1 MCGIFGVIDHP
12 SIDRDRF
19 KNALALLHHRG
30 PDSTDAKFWERAA
43 FGFTRLAIQD
53 LSPNGNQP
61 MTLLDNSLTIVFNGE
76 IYNHV
81 ILREKLKSEGAK
93 FFSHS
98 DTEVILHAF
107 HCWGWEKTLQA
118 LEGMFGMAIYDHR
131 NGTFYLARDRFG
143 QKPLFFSQDSKHGFV
158 FASELK
164 SIVAYVGSANMD
176 QRSCMNPLFTT
187 GLSPRGK
194 TCFRGIEQ
202 LEPGEFLQYQ
212 LGNDEIIKKSYF
224 QVGDL
229 VSEDLYQE
237 LNEYSEEKML
247 ETYEKVFDESVQ
259 LHLLSDAPLA
269 SLFSAGLDSSL
280 IVALAA
286 RHTSL
291 KLYHFESESHNF
303 QKFYKPFAKQF
314 QLPLK
319 VIKQKDSDYIFHLPR
334 LIWHYETICK
344 PEGAVLGHLCAEAH
358 KDGVK
363 VLLTGDSADEIFG
376 GYPSAI
382 EFALNSEAH
391 HSYFSY
397 FFQRGLNK
405 IFPNNFTRYR
415 ISTPLG
421 TTYNHSPSSLHL
433 EELSL
438 NYFYHQGTRLEEW
451 KNSLESYSFIKDAN
465 EREVSAHL
473 LDEIGY
479 RLQRY
484 MIRADRFGMM
494 SSVELR
500 LPFLFTPLVKLAVNT
515 PQSWR
520 VRKKRFWRGRETK
533 YIVKKLSA
541 KLGIKKSLTYRAKMG
556 TPFNQDHN
564 LKRIMESWEFDN
576 LAGLLEIPATRL
588 RKISLE
594 SFSRDLA
601 YTQYAFI
608 SMEIL
613 IRLFVHGES
622 YEEITEQFKSICK

>member
-30 PDSTDAKFWERAA
+30 PDFTDAKFWERAA

-76 IYNHV
+76 IYNHK
-81 ILREKLKSEGAK
+81 ILREKLKSEGAQ
-93 FFSHS
+93 FFSRS

-107 HCWGWEKTLQA
+107 RCWGWEKTLHA
-118 LEGMFGMAIYDHR
+118 IEGMFGMAIYDHR
-131 NGTFYLARDRFG
+131 KGTFYLARDRFG
-143 QKPLFFSQDSKHGFV
+143 QKPLFFSQDSKFGFV

-176 QRSCMNPLFTT
+176 PRSCMNPLFTT

-194 TCFRGIEQ
+194 SCFRGIEQ
-202 LEPGEFLQYQ
+202 LESGEFLQYQ
-212 LGNDEIIKKSYF
+212 LASGKIIRKKYF

-229 VSEDLYQE
+229 ISEDLYQE
-237 LNEYSEEKML
+237 LNGYSQEKML

-269 SLFSAGLDSSL
+269 SLFSAGIDSAL

-291 KLYHFESESHNF
+291 KLYHFESEHHDF
-303 QKFYKPFAKQF
+303 QKIYKPFAKQF

-319 VIKQKDSDYIFHLPR
+319 LIKQKDSDYIFRLPR

-344 PEGAVLGHLCAEAH
+344 PDGVVLGHLCEEAY

-363 VLLTGDSADEIFG
+363 VLLTGDSSDELFG
-376 GYPSAI
+376 GYSTAV
-382 EFALNSEAH
+382 EFALSSEAY
-391 HSYFSY
+391 HSSCSS

-405 IFPNNFTRYR
+405 IFPNNFSRYP

-421 TTYNHSPSSLHL
+421 TTYNSMPSWPHL
-433 EELSL
+433 NEVPL
-438 NYFYHQGTRLEEW
+438 NYFYHHGTRLEEW
-451 KNSLESYSFIKDAN
+451 KDCLESYSFIEDPN
-465 EREVSAHL
+465 EREVSAFL

-479 RLQRY
+479 RLQRF
-484 MIRADRFGMM
+484 MVRADRFGMM
-494 SSVELR
+494 NSVELR

-520 VRKKRFWRGRETK
+520 VRKKILWRGRETK
-533 YIVKKLSA
+533 YIVKRLA
-541 KLGIKKSLTYRAKMG
+541 NKLGIRRSLIYRKKIG
-556 TPFNQDHN
+556 TPFDQDHYVRRLLEN
-564 LKRIMESWEFDN
+564 WDLDN
-576 LAGLLEIPATRL
+576 LAGLLEIPVTRL
-588 RKISLE
+588 RKIALE
-594 SFSRDLA
+594 SFGRDIERI
-601 YTQYAFI
+601 QHAFI

-622 YEEITEQFKSICK
+622 YEEITEQFKAICR